1 MGMEEN
7 KIQKDIMDYLKMNN
21 VFHFRNNTGRRGNVS
36 YGFPGSADIL
46 GLLPNGLFLSIEVK
60 TETGIQSDKQKEFE
74 KNIAK
79 NNGIYILARSLDDVI
94 KGLQTGEESA
104 TQN

>member
-36 YGFPGSADIL
+36 YGFPGSADII

-74 KNIAK
+74 NNIIK

-94 KGLQTGEESA
+94 KGLRTGEESA